1 MYFTELQLYLSFKE
15 KIPIIRQKKI
25 MITHMYSEN
34 QKNVEQEDDFID
46 TDYGFKQLIYMR
58 HNNCMT

>member
-25 MITHMYSEN
+25 MIMHMYSEN
-34 QKNVEQEDDFID
+34 QKNVEYEDDFID
-46 TDYGFKQLIYMR
+46 TNYGFK
-58 HNNCMT
+58 